1 MLGFYPIADA
11 PLAAGQWSE
20 NVTLASQTISLTL
33 HSVSLST
40 DQTVTL
46 ASQSATLT
54 LNSVSLSTGVN
65 LTLAS
70 QAATL
75 TLNDVALST
84 GVTLALTAED
94 PLALTENSIQV
105 EVQPPTF
112 DSQTISLTLNGVTL
126 VTNVDAILASQ
137 NLTLE
142 EKSVL
147 ISTGHTIPLTAETPL
162 AMTLNSVSLVTNVN
176 ATVASQSLLLTENS
190 VSLVTDQT
198 IVAGSQTIYTTL
210 NDLRMWKSIPTVQ
223 PGTCPD
229 HCDGLWTEI
238 PFGTLVYGYDQAI
251 ATMPLCS
258 LPQILP
264 PIPKYPGADWTNV
277 PTQTTTTWSNIQT

>member
-11 PLAAGQWSE
+11 PLASLGTVDAS
-20 NVTLASQTISLTL
+20 VTLASQTISLTL
-33 HSVSLST
+33 
-40 DQTVTL
+40 
-46 ASQSATLT
+46 
-54 LNSVSLSTGVN
+54 NSVSLSTGQVVPLTSQTLN
-65 LTLAS
+65 FTQNSVLISDDDVIEVAGQVLTLTLNGVSLSTSVDTTLAS
-70 QAATL
+70 QSL
-75 TLNDVALST
+75 T
-84 GVTLALTAED
+84 
-94 PLALTENSIQV
+94 LTENSIQV

-142 EKSVL
+142 EKSVIL
-147 ISTGHTIPLTAETPL
+147 STTNIIPLTAETPL
-162 AMTLNSVSLVTNVN
+162 GLTLNSVALSVGQQIVLTSLPL
-176 ATVASQSLLLTENS
+176 ALTENP

-210 NDLRMWKSIPTVQ
+210 NDLRLWKIIPTVQ

-229 HCDGLWTEI
+229 HCDGIWTDI
-238 PFGTLVYGYDQAI
+238 PFDTLVYGDDQAI

-258 LPQILP
+258 IPRSLP
-264 PIPKYPGADWTNV
+264 PIRKFPGTPWTGV
-277 PTQTTTTWSNIQT
+277 TTQTTTTWSNIQT